1 MGIIW
6 DLGLGILLN
15 IIFRSWDMNEIADF
29 FGDFMGFHENLKWD
43 MHVGKI
49 IKHIPQSSPCWWYN
63 LTIPGGKNM

>member
-1 MGIIW
+1 
-6 DLGLGILLN
+6 
-15 IIFRSWDMNEIADF
+15 MNEIADF